1 MSPVLSERAR
11 CRAHGLLV
19 WQLFPAAAPGIL
31 PAGFWELAQ
40 VPSLLLFPSLVNGVM
55 VAVRGGLEDSPGSL
69 LLDTTTFTVLLFM
82 DKNWFSV

>member
-1 MSPVLSERAR
+1 MSPVLREWEC

-31 PAGFWELAQ
+31 PAGFWELAR

-55 VAVRGGLEDSPGSL
+55 VAVRGGHEDLPSSL
-69 LLDTTTFTVLLFM
+69 LLDTAAFTILLFI